1 MAIFPLTMIE
11 HQPKVPQRRIRFM
24 VRCRGLSVI
33 VLLLALTCLI
43 RSPVEAR
50 LVVGVSTVNV
60 AFLPIYLTQD
70 KGFFKDE
77 GLDVLVVMFNAGA
90 TNLQAMIGGD
100 VQIMAGGV
108 PETVLARAS
117 GIDIKNFWAISN
129 LMPFQI
135 YGNPNFRS
143 LKESK
148 GKKFAISRFGSLS
161 EFLTRSCLRQFGVDP
176 KDVTMLQIGA
186 TPARFTTLVSGIV
199 DATVL
204 WFPVTERA
212 KAAGFNLLFD
222 LKELYPEWSNVGF
235 IARESW
241 LAKEKEQTIRFLR
254 AFQRGVRQT
263 RDNRNDGIAALK
275 KYVKMDAGEA
285 AAGYDEYR
293 SSFPLDGRLREAG
306 IAVTIEQEM
315 ESGRLK
321 RKISPSEMIDP
332 TFINLLG
339 KK

>member
-1 MAIFPLTMIE
+1 MNGRKAWLAVSLLMVVGSLKLS
-11 HQPKVPQRRIRFM
+11 QADARI
-24 VRCRGLSVI
+24 
-33 VLLLALTCLI
+33 
-43 RSPVEAR
+43 
-50 LVVGVSTVNV
+50 VVGVSTVNV

-117 GIDIKNFWAISN
+117 GVDIKNFWAISN

-135 YGNPNFRS
+135 YGSPKLKS
-143 LKESK
+143 LKDGK

-161 EFLTRSCLRQFGVDP
+161 EFLTRSALRRSGVDP

-186 TPARFTTLVSGIV
+186 TPARFTTLATGIV
-199 DATVL
+199 DATIL

-212 KAAGFNLLFD
+212 RAVGMNKLFD
-222 LKELYPEWSNVGF
+222 LKDIYPNWTNVGF
-235 IARESW
+235 IAREAW
-241 LAKEKEQTIRFLR
+241 LAKEKDQAARFLR
-254 AFQRGVRQT
+254 AYQRGVKHT
-263 RDNRNDGIAALK
+263 RENRDEGIKALR
-275 KYVKMDAGEA
+275 KYVGLDAAEA

-293 SSFPLDGRLREAG
+293 DSFPLDGRILDAG
-306 IAVTIEQEM
+306 ISATVEQEI

-321 RKISPSEMIDP
+321 GKISLSEMIDNS
-332 TFINLLG
+332 FINSVG
-339 KK
+339 KR

>member
-1 MAIFPLTMIE
+1 MLRWKPS
-11 HQPKVPQRRIRFM
+11 
-24 VRCRGLSVI
+24 SVI
-33 VLLLALTCLI
+33 LLLIVLSYLS
-43 RSPVEAR
+43 RVEAR
-50 LVVGVSTVNV
+50 IVVGVSTVNV

-108 PETVLARAS
+108 PETVLARA
-117 GIDIKNFWAISN
+117 GGADIKNFWAISN
-129 LMPFQI
+129 VMPFQI
-135 YGNPNFRS
+135 YGSAKLKS
-143 LKESK
+143 LEQSK

-161 EFLTRSCLRQFGVDP
+161 EFLTRSALKHAGVDP

-186 TPARFTTLVSGIV
+186 TPARFTTLASGIV
-199 DATVL
+199 DATIL

-212 KAAGFNLLFD
+212 KAAGMNKLLD
-222 LKELYPEWSNVGF
+222 LKDLYPNWTNVGF

-241 LAKEKEQTIRFLR
+241 LAKEKEQTTKFLR
-254 AFQRGVRQT
+254 AYQRGVRYT
-263 RDNRNDGIAALK
+263 RENRDDGVRTLR
-275 KYVKMDAGEA
+275 KYVGLNAAEA

-293 SSFPLDGRLREAG
+293 ESFPLDGRILDAG
-306 IAVTIEQEM
+306 IVATVEQEI
-315 ESGRLK
+315 ETGRLK
-321 RKISPSEMIDP
+321 SKISVSEMIDNS
-332 TFINLLG
+332 FINSVG

>member
-1 MAIFPLTMIE
+1 MHWRLAWLAVSLLMVVGSL
-11 HQPKVPQRRIRFM
+11 KLPQADARI
-24 VRCRGLSVI
+24 
-33 VLLLALTCLI
+33 
-43 RSPVEAR
+43 
-50 LVVGVSTVNV
+50 VVGVSTVNV

-117 GIDIKNFWAISN
+117 GVDIKNFWAISN

-135 YGNPNFRS
+135 YGSPKLKS
-143 LKESK
+143 LKDGK

-161 EFLTRSCLRQFGVDP
+161 EFLTRSALRRSGVDP

-186 TPARFTTLVSGIV
+186 TPARFTTLATGIV
-199 DATVL
+199 DATIL

-212 KAAGFNLLFD
+212 RAVGMNKLFD
-222 LKELYPEWSNVGF
+222 LKDIYPNWTNVGF
-235 IARESW
+235 IAREAW
-241 LAKEKEQTIRFLR
+241 LAKEKDQAARFLR
-254 AFQRGVRQT
+254 AYQRGVKHT
-263 RDNRNDGIAALK
+263 RENRDDGIKALR
-275 KYVKMDAGEA
+275 KYVGLDAAEA

-293 SSFPLDGRLREAG
+293 DSFPLDGRILDAG
-306 IAVTIEQEM
+306 ITATVEQEI

-321 RKISPSEMIDP
+321 GKISLSEMIDNS
-332 TFINLLG
+332 FINSMG
-339 KK
+339 KR